1 MTFRHGPASKLNK
14 RMDPAFLHCGKRP
27 STSTAVSLF
36 KRSRHAWFPFRCGSA
51 RNGHFVQ
58 AKPREDKK
66 RKPEIMNDPLHRPQV
81 VGILGGMGPAA
92 GADFTRLFVRACESH
107 LRQSGAEICDQAFPE
122 HWLAQVP
129 VPDRS
134 SALDDAGL
142 GGHQPLEPMLQAIGK
157 LAALGT
163 TTIALACNT
172 AHAWHSTLQ
181 ARFPQLDVLHV
192 AREVA
197 RDLARRGI
205 REAGLMATAGTYR
218 AGLYEQAFERE
229 GLRCHLPSETER
241 EQLMRGI
248 YGGVKAGN
256 LQRAEGCF
264 ADVAKAMARR
274 FDLSVMIMG
283 CTEIPLAL
291 RAVQGMDA
299 LELVDPAALL
309 ARVLARRAYGLP
321 AEGAEPARVA
331 GDE

>member
-1 MTFRHGPASKLNK
+1 
-14 RMDPAFLHCGKRP
+14 
-27 STSTAVSLF
+27 
-36 KRSRHAWFPFRCGSA
+36 
-51 RNGHFVQ
+51 
-58 AKPREDKK
+58 
-66 RKPEIMNDPLHRPQV
+66 MNHPKHRTQI

-92 GADFTRLFVRACESH
+92 GADFVRLFVRACEAH

-134 SALDDAGL
+134 SALDDAEL

-157 LAALGT
+157 LAALGA

-172 AHAWHSTLQ
+172 AHAWHVTLQ
-181 ARFPQLDVLHV
+181 ARFPQLEVLHV

-197 RDLARRGI
+197 RDLARRGV
-205 REAGLMATAGTYR
+205 REAGLLATAGTYR
-218 AGLYEQAFERE
+218 AGLYEHAFERE
-229 GLRCHLPSETER
+229 GLRCHLPSAAER

-248 YGGVKAGN
+248 YSGVKAGN
-256 LQRAEGCF
+256 LQLAQGCF
-264 ADVAKAMARR
+264 AEVAKVMVRR

-291 RAVQGMDA
+291 QAVGGLKR

-309 ARVLARRAYGLP
+309 AQALARRAYGLP
-321 AEGAEPARVA
+321 AEGAKPVEEPD
-331 GDE
+331 DE